1 LDAISSIIG
10 QSTATLSLKQLIQRV
25 APSDATAL
33 IIGESGTGK
42 ELVARALHDCSP
54 RAQSGQFV
62 PVNCGA
68 IPRELIESELFG
80 HKKGSFTGAISDR
93 KGRFE
98 LAHGGTLFLDE
109 IGDLALDMQV
119 KLLRAIQERTIDPI
133 GGGKSIAVDVRVV
146 AATHRDLEQEVA
158 AGRFR
163 EDLYY
168 RLNVLPVSTPALRD
182 RTEDLHALISH
193 FAHLH
198 ATQGYAPI
206 QAQPSLMEALCGY
219 AWPGNIRELSNLV
232 ARFSALFAG
241 QALCYHDIPQDM
253 LPRGLRGLNP
263 EPTPA
268 QPHAGS
274 LAPVECARAVP
285 IQLPLDVLPD
295 EPNPIED
302 LIAFTQEGSSSLF
315 ALDGIPLKK
324 KLVDFERG
332 LIERALD
339 QAKGNISQ
347 TARILNVQRT
357 TLIEKINKYGLNQ
370 LGSETSMK

>member
-1 LDAISSIIG
+1 MDAIPSIIG
-10 QSTATLSLKQLIQRV
+10 QSAATLSLKQLIQRV

-42 ELVARALHDCSP
+42 ELVARALHDRSP
-54 RAQSGQFV
+54 RAKTGQFV

-98 LAHGGTLFLDE
+98 LAHEGTLFLDE

-133 GGGKSIAVDVRVV
+133 GGGKSIPVDVRVV

-168 RLNVLPVSTPALRD
+168 RLNVLPLATPPLRD
-182 RTEDLHALISH
+182 RTEDLEALITH
-193 FAHLH
+193 FAGLH
-198 ATQGYAPI
+198 TTQDCIPI
-206 QAQPSLMEALCGY
+206 QAQPSLLEVLRGY

-263 EPTPA
+263 TPTPA
-268 QPHAGS
+268 ATRSAPAQPSAAS
-274 LAPVECARAVP
+274 KP
-285 IQLPLDVLPD
+285 IQLPLEAL
-295 EPNPIED
+295 EEETNPIEE
-302 LIAFTQEGSSSLF
+302 LIAFTQGDSSLF